1 MKNIPKEKLVAVLKI
16 LYKLWKREHDSDSD
30 WPSKHYI
37 EWEAGVPYKFFKK
50 YSKQLGLGNQPDD
63 YYYWMNALEEN
74 EDNLDNDTLTVDN
87 VIIPKY
93 YTFDVETYEDRVEQ
107 VHVTYE
113 GQVEGYFKE
122 DQLYR
127 SFYELGQGEV
137 FDFYDFSETD
147 RDYGDGE
154 GNGIELRSI
163 TMVSDV
169 IPESNK
175 KRKKIMEVSKL
186 DSFIN
191 SLNESETRFLI
202 EKLQKKLL

>member
-1 MKNIPKEKLVAVLKI
+1 M
-16 LYKLWKREHDSDSD
+16 
-30 WPSKHYI
+30 
-37 EWEAGVPYKFFKK
+37 K
-50 YSKQLGLGNQPDD
+50 YSKQLGLGNEADD

-74 EDNLDNDTLTVDN
+74 EDNLDDNTLTVDN

-93 YTFDVETYEDRVEQ
+93 NTFDVETYEDRYEQ

-113 GQVEGYFKE
+113 GQVEGYFNE
-122 DQLYR
+122 DQLYK
-127 SFYELGQGEV
+127 SFYELGSGGEI
-137 FDFYDFSETD
+137 FDYYDFNEVD

-154 GNGIELRSI
+154 GNGVELKKI
-163 TMVSDV
+163 TLVSDV

-175 KRKKIMEVSKL
+175 KRKVMKESNL

-191 SLNESETRFLI
+191 SLNESETKFLI

>member
-1 MKNIPKEKLVAVLKI
+1 MKKIPKDKLVAALKI
-16 LYKLWKREHDSDSD
+16 LYKLWNREHDTDSD
-30 WPSKHYI
+30 WPSRHNI
-37 EWEAGVPYKFFKK
+37 EWESGVPYDFFTK
-50 YSKQLGLGNQPDD
+50 YSKQLGLGNDADD

-74 EDNLDNDTLTVDN
+74 EDNLDNETLTVDN
-87 VIIPKY
+87 VIVPKY

-107 VHVTYE
+107 VHVIYE
-113 GQVEGYFKE
+113 GQVEGYFNE
-122 DQLYR
+122 DQLTR

-137 FDFYDFSETD
+137 FDYYDFRETD

-175 KRKKIMEVSKL
+175 KRKVMKESKL
-186 DSFIN
+186 DSFID
-191 SLNESETRFLI
+191 SLNESETKFLI

>member
-1 MKNIPKEKLVAVLKI
+1 MKNIPKDKLVQALKI
-16 LYKLWKREHDSDSD
+16 LYKLWNREHESDY
-30 WPSKHYI
+30 PSKHYI
-37 EWEAGVPYKFFKK
+37 EWETGVPYDFFKK
-50 YSKQLGLGNQPDD
+50 YSKQLGLGNEVDD

-87 VIIPKY
+87 VIVPKY

-113 GQVEGYFKE
+113 GQVEGYFKD
-122 DQLYR
+122 DQLDR
-127 SFYELGQGEV
+127 SFYKLGSNV
-137 FDFYDFSETD
+137 FDFYDFSEID

-154 GNGIELRSI
+154 GNGIELKNI
-163 TMVSDV
+163 TIVSDV

-175 KRKKIMEVSKL
+175 KRKVIKESKL
-186 DSFIN
+186 DSFID
-191 SLNESETRFLI
+191 SLNESETKFLI

>member
-1 MKNIPKEKLVAVLKI
+1 MKKIPKDKLVAALKI
-16 LYKLWKREHDSDSD
+16 LYKLWSREHDTDSD
-30 WPSKHYI
+30 WPSRHNI
-37 EWEAGVPYKFFKK
+37 EWESGVPYDFFTK
-50 YSKQLGLGNQPDD
+50 YSKQLGLGNDADD

-74 EDNLDNDTLTVDN
+74 EDNLDNETLTVDN
-87 VIIPKY
+87 VIVPKY

-107 VHVTYE
+107 VHVIFE
-113 GQVEGYFKE
+113 GQVEGYFNE
-122 DQLYR
+122 DQLNR

-137 FDFYDFSETD
+137 FDFYDFRETD

-175 KRKKIMEVSKL
+175 KRKVMKESKL
-186 DSFIN
+186 DSFLD
-191 SLNESETRFLI
+191 SLNESETKFLI
-202 EKLQKKLL
+202 EKLQKKLF

>member
-1 MKNIPKEKLVAVLKI
+1 MKNIPKDKLVQALKI
-16 LYKLWKREHDSDSD
+16 LYKLWNREHESDY
-30 WPSKHYI
+30 PSKHYI
-37 EWEAGVPYKFFKK
+37 EWETGVPYDFFKK
-50 YSKQLGLGNQPDD
+50 YSKQLGLGNEVDD

-107 VHVTYE
+107 VRITYE
-113 GQVEGYFKE
+113 GQVEGYFKD
-122 DQLYR
+122 DQLDR
-127 SFYELGQGEV
+127 SFYQLGSGDV
-137 FDFYDFSETD
+137 FNFYDFSEID

-154 GNGIELRSI
+154 GNGIELKNI

-175 KRKKIMEVSKL
+175 KRKVIKESKL
-186 DSFIN
+186 DSFID
-191 SLNESETRFLI
+191 SLNESETKFLI

>member
-1 MKNIPKEKLVAVLKI
+1 MKNIPKDKLVQVLKI
-16 LYKLWKREHDSDSD
+16 LYKLWNREHESDY
-30 WPSKHYI
+30 PSKHYI
-37 EWEAGVPYKFFKK
+37 EWEAGVPYNFFKK
-50 YSKQLGLGNQPDD
+50 YSKQLGLGNEPDD

-87 VIIPKY
+87 VIVPKY

-113 GQVEGYFKE
+113 GQVEGYFNE
-122 DQLYR
+122 DQLER
-127 SFYELGQGEV
+127 SFYQLGSGDV
-137 FDFYDFSETD
+137 FNFYDFSEID

-154 GNGIELRSI
+154 GNGIELKNI

-175 KRKKIMEVSKL
+175 KRKVIKESKL
-186 DSFIN
+186 DSFID
-191 SLNESETRFLI
+191 SLNESETKFLI
-202 EKLQKKLL
+202 EKLQNKLL

>member
-1 MKNIPKEKLVAVLKI
+1 MKNIPKDKLVQALKI
-16 LYKLWKREHDSDSD
+16 LYKLWNREHESDY
-30 WPSKHYI
+30 PSKHYM
-37 EWEAGVPYKFFKK
+37 EWEAGVPYEFFMK
-50 YSKQLGLGNQPDD
+50 YSKQLGLGNESDD
-63 YYYWMNALEEN
+63 YYYWANALEEN
-74 EDNLDNDTLTVDN
+74 EDNLDADTLTVDN

-93 YTFDVETYEDRVEQ
+93 NTFDVETYEDRVEQ

-113 GQVEGYFKE
+113 GQVEGYFTE
-122 DQLYR
+122 DQLYK

-137 FDFYDFSETD
+137 FDYYDFSEVD

-154 GNGIELRSI
+154 GNGVELKKI
-163 TMVSDV
+163 TLVSDV

-175 KRKKIMEVSKL
+175 KRKVMKESNL

-191 SLNESETRFLI
+191 SLNESETKFLI

>member
-1 MKNIPKEKLVAVLKI
+1 MKKIPKDKLVAALKI
-16 LYKLWKREHDSDSD
+16 LYKLWSREHDTDSD
-30 WPSKHYI
+30 WPSRHNI
-37 EWEAGVPYKFFKK
+37 EWESGVPYDFFTK
-50 YSKQLGLGNQPDD
+50 YSKQLGLGNDADD

-74 EDNLDNDTLTVDN
+74 EDNLDNETLTVDN
-87 VIIPKY
+87 VIVPKY

-107 VHVTYE
+107 VHVIYE
-113 GQVEGYFKE
+113 GQVEGYFNE
-122 DQLYR
+122 DQLSR
-127 SFYELGQGEV
+127 SFYELGQGEI
-137 FDFYDFSETD
+137 FDYYDFRETD

-175 KRKKIMEVSKL
+175 KRKVMKESKL
-186 DSFIN
+186 DLFID
-191 SLNESETRFLI
+191 SLNESETKFLI

>member
-1 MKNIPKEKLVAVLKI
+1 MKNIPKDKLVQALKI
-16 LYKLWKREHDSDSD
+16 LYKLWNREHESDY
-30 WPSKHYI
+30 PSKHYI
-37 EWEAGVPYKFFKK
+37 EWETGVPYDFFKK
-50 YSKQLGLGNQPDD
+50 YSKQLGLGNEVDD

-113 GQVEGYFKE
+113 GQVEGYFKD
-122 DQLYR
+122 DQLDR
-127 SFYELGQGEV
+127 SFYQLGSNV
-137 FDFYDFSETD
+137 FDFYDFSEID

-154 GNGIELRSI
+154 GNGIELKSI
-163 TMVSDV
+163 TIVSDV

-175 KRKKIMEVSKL
+175 KRKVIKETKL
-186 DSFIN
+186 DSFID
-191 SLNESETRFLI
+191 SLNESETKFLI

>member
-1 MKNIPKEKLVAVLKI
+1 MKQIPKEKLVAVLKI
-16 LYKLWKREHDSDSD
+16 LYKLWNREHESDF
-30 WPSKHYI
+30 PSKYYI
-37 EWEAGVPYKFFKK
+37 EWETGVPYDFFKK
-50 YSKQLGLGNQPDD
+50 YSKQLGLGNEADD

-74 EDNLDNDTLTVDN
+74 EDNLDNETLTVDN
-87 VIIPKY
+87 VIVPKY

-107 VHVTYE
+107 VHITYE
-113 GQVEGYFKE
+113 GQVEGYFTE
-122 DQLYR
+122 DQLYK
-127 SFYELGQGEV
+127 SFYEMGRGEV
-137 FDFYDFSETD
+137 FDYYDFSEVD

-154 GNGIELRSI
+154 GNGVELKKI

-175 KRKKIMEVSKL
+175 KRKKIMEGSKL

>member
-1 MKNIPKEKLVAVLKI
+1 MKNIPKEKLVAALKI
-16 LYKLWKREHDSDSD
+16 LYKLWSREHDTDSD
-30 WPSKHYI
+30 WPSRHNI
-37 EWEAGVPYKFFKK
+37 EWESGVPYDFFTK
-50 YSKQLGLGNQPDD
+50 YSKQLGLGNDADD

-74 EDNLDNDTLTVDN
+74 EDNLDNETLTVDN
-87 VIIPKY
+87 VIVPKY

-107 VHVTYE
+107 VHVIFE
-113 GQVEGYFKE
+113 GQVEGYFNE
-122 DQLYR
+122 DQLNR

-137 FDFYDFSETD
+137 FDFYDFRETD

-175 KRKKIMEVSKL
+175 KRKVMKESKL
-186 DSFIN
+186 DSFID
-191 SLNESETRFLI
+191 SLNESETKFLI
-202 EKLQKKLL
+202 EKLQKKLF

>member
-1 MKNIPKEKLVAVLKI
+1 MKNIPKDKLVQALKI
-16 LYKLWKREHDSDSD
+16 LYKLWNREHESDY
-30 WPSKHYI
+30 PSKHYI
-37 EWEAGVPYKFFKK
+37 EWETGVPYDFFKK
-50 YSKQLGLGNQPDD
+50 YSKQLGLGNEVDD

-93 YTFDVETYEDRVEQ
+93 YTFDVETYEDRLEQ
-107 VHVTYE
+107 VHITYE
-113 GQVEGYFKE
+113 GQVEGYFKD
-122 DQLYR
+122 DQLDR
-127 SFYELGQGEV
+127 SFYQLGSGDV
-137 FDFYDFSETD
+137 FNFYDFSEID

-154 GNGIELRSI
+154 GNGIELKNI

-175 KRKKIMEVSKL
+175 KRKVIKESKL
-186 DSFIN
+186 DSFID
-191 SLNESETRFLI
+191 SLNESETKFLI

>member
-1 MKNIPKEKLVAVLKI
+1 MKKIPKDKLVAALKI
-16 LYKLWKREHDSDSD
+16 LYKLWSREHDTDSD
-30 WPSKHYI
+30 WPSRHNI
-37 EWEAGVPYKFFKK
+37 EWESGVPYDFFTK
-50 YSKQLGLGNQPDD
+50 YSKQLGLGNDADD

-74 EDNLDNDTLTVDN
+74 EDNLDNETLTVDN
-87 VIIPKY
+87 VIVPKY

-107 VHVTYE
+107 VHVIYE
-113 GQVEGYFKE
+113 GQVEGYFNE
-122 DQLYR
+122 DQLNR

-137 FDFYDFSETD
+137 FDFYDFRETD

-175 KRKKIMEVSKL
+175 KRKVTKESKL
-186 DSFIN
+186 DSFID
-191 SLNESETRFLI
+191 SLNESETKFLI

>member
-1 MKNIPKEKLVAVLKI
+1 MKNIPKEKLVQALKI
-16 LYKLWKREHDSDSD
+16 LYKLWNREHDSDSD
-30 WPSKHYI
+30 YPSKHYI
-37 EWEAGVPYKFFKK
+37 EWEIGVPYKFFMK
-50 YSKQLGLGNQPDD
+50 YSKQLGLGNESDD
-63 YYYWMNALEEN
+63 YYYWANALEEN
-74 EDNLDNDTLTVDN
+74 EDNLDTDTLTVDN

-93 YTFDVETYEDRVEQ
+93 NTFDVETYEDRVEQ

-122 DQLYR
+122 DQLYK
-127 SFYELGQGEV
+127 SFYEMGQGEV
-137 FDFYDFSETD
+137 FDYYDFSEVD

-154 GNGIELRSI
+154 GNGVELKHI

-175 KRKKIMEVSKL
+175 KRKVIKESNL
-186 DSFIN
+186 DSFID
-191 SLNESETRFLI
+191 SLNESETKFLI

>member
-16 LYKLWKREHDSDSD
+16 LYKLWSREHDTDSD
-30 WPSKHYI
+30 WPSKHHI
-37 EWEAGVPYKFFKK
+37 EWHAGVPYNFFKK
-50 YSKQLGLGNQPDD
+50 YSKQLGLDNDADD

-74 EDNLDNDTLTVDN
+74 EDNLDNETLTVDN
-87 VIIPKY
+87 VIVPKY

-107 VHVTYE
+107 VHVVYE
-113 GQVEGYFKE
+113 GQVEGYFNE
-122 DQLYR
+122 DQLER
-127 SFYELGQGEV
+127 SFYELGGGEV
-137 FDFYDFSETD
+137 FDYYDFRETD

-175 KRKKIMEVSKL
+175 KRKVMKESKL
-186 DSFIN
+186 DSFID
-191 SLNESETRFLI
+191 SLNESETKFLI

>member
-1 MKNIPKEKLVAVLKI
+1 MKKIPKDKLVAALKI
-16 LYKLWKREHDSDSD
+16 LYKLWNREHDTDSD
-30 WPSKHYI
+30 WPSRHNI
-37 EWEAGVPYKFFKK
+37 EWESGVPYDFFTK
-50 YSKQLGLGNQPDD
+50 YSKQLGLGNDADD

-74 EDNLDNDTLTVDN
+74 EDNLDNETLTVDN
-87 VIIPKY
+87 VIVPKY

-113 GQVEGYFKE
+113 GQVEGYFNE
-122 DQLYR
+122 DQLNR

-137 FDFYDFSETD
+137 FDYYDFSETD

-154 GNGIELRSI
+154 GNGVELRSI

-175 KRKKIMEVSKL
+175 KRKVMNESKL
-186 DSFIN
+186 DSFID
-191 SLNESETRFLI
+191 SLNESETKFLI

>member
-1 MKNIPKEKLVAVLKI
+1 MKNIPKDKLVQALKI
-16 LYKLWKREHDSDSD
+16 LYKLWNREHESDY
-30 WPSKHYI
+30 PSKHYM
-37 EWEAGVPYKFFKK
+37 EWEAGVPYEFFMK
-50 YSKQLGLGNQPDD
+50 YSKQLGLGNEADD

-74 EDNLDNDTLTVDN
+74 EDNLDDNTLTVDN

-93 YTFDVETYEDRVEQ
+93 NTFDVETYEDRYEQ

-113 GQVEGYFKE
+113 GQVEGYFNE
-122 DQLYR
+122 DQLYK
-127 SFYELGQGEV
+127 SFYELGSGGEI
-137 FDFYDFSETD
+137 FDYYDFNEVD

-154 GNGIELRSI
+154 GNGVELKKI
-163 TMVSDV
+163 TLVSDV

-175 KRKKIMEVSKL
+175 KRKVMKESNL

-191 SLNESETRFLI
+191 SLNESETKFLI